1 MQAQL
6 GPPDRCIDQ
15 EHELFLADVGEPAM
29 SGQRSG
35 QQGAQAPVQ
44 RIEPHGPTQRIAG
57 FARQGRIE
65 RGLRG
70 RACALAGIGHGGMM
84 EFQRIVRKL
93 REKRIKRWQWQARV
107 QVAARPAAAL
117 GLVLGIG
124 LTAGAML
131 GAGAGWA
138 GARQLGD
145 AGHAGKAEVERIRRQ
160 SQMEINAL
168 SARVSELQAQAT
180 RLNALGERL
189 TRMGKLQDGEFDFD
203 QPVGVGGDEAAHDMP
218 LGDFRKGLDEAGQ
231 QLDASGRQLSV
242 LESLLFDRQLD
253 RDAVPSRMPIQDS
266 YVTSGFGGRADPFGG
281 GGQFHKGMDFH
292 ASVGDPVL
300 AVADGVVAFAGV
312 KSGYGN
318 VVDVDHGN
326 GYVTRY
332 AHNSRLVVREGDLV
346 RAGQQ
351 VARAGSTGRS
361 TGAHVHFEV
370 WENGRVVN
378 PRKFLGDG
386 PTPVGGKTGRG

>member
-1 MQAQL
+1 MT
-6 GPPDRCIDQ
+6 
-15 EHELFLADVGEPAM
+15 
-29 SGQRSG
+29 GQRSG

-44 RIEPHGPTQRIAG
+44 RIEPQGPTQRIAG

-70 RACALAGIGHGGMM
+70 MACALAGFGHGGMM
-84 EFQRIVRKL
+84 EFQCIVRKL
-93 REKRIKRWQWQARV
+93 RERQIKQWLWRARV
-107 QVAARPAAAL
+107 RVAGRPFAAL
-117 GLVLGIG
+117 GLVLGAG
-124 LTAGAML
+124 LTAGLAL

-138 GARQLGD
+138 GAR
-145 AGHAGKAEVERIRRQ
+145 HAGGGGPADGRELERIRHE
-160 SQMEINAL
+160 SQREINAL

-203 QPVGVGGDEAAHDMP
+203 QPVGVGGDDAAHDMP
-218 LGDFRKGLDEAGQ
+218 LAEFRGELGEAGR
-231 QLDASGRQLSV
+231 QLDRSGRQLSV

-253 RDAVPSRMPIQDS
+253 RDAVPSRLPIRDS

-300 AVADGVVAFAGV
+300 AVADGVVAFAGA
-312 KSGYGN
+312 KSGSGN

-351 VARAGSTGRS
+351 VALAGSTGRS

-386 PTPVGGKTGRG
+386 PTPVGGRAGRG